1 MLRFGRFFALL
12 LVAVCGAGNQLAS
25 AQPPAPAAS
34 SRLVSSRKPDGLI
47 LSTGNLYFTSHDAI
61 GAAVWRMA
69 QGEGPDQERILYWEP
84 GAIFGDITFAQV
96 NGAFFG
102 YFFAQRQGQIT
113 IRRIP
118 LTGGTATTLATV
130 TDIDIV
136 NTHQNL
142 VTDGVS
148 LFWQDVNSIKK
159 MPIGG
164 GAITVLDPTAS
175 NTPTAGIVLRN
186 NQIIYAS
193 VSDIRFVP
201 TSGAITTPTVRTIA
215 TAQTRVTALFAIA
228 NRIFWGEQDGSVRT
242 KSGSV
247 TTTLASSGGGLATSI
262 SVDSGVAEAWTL
274 CSSTTCQL
282 SDNAGVNH
290 ILMPIGADAFGVSV
304 VASGNVFWGDAAGVH
319 ALR

>member
-1 MLRFGRFFALL
+1 MLRLGRFFAL
-12 LVAVCGAGNQLAS
+12 LVAVCGAGNPLAS
-25 AQPPAPAAS
+25 AQPPSPPVAS

-69 QGEGPDQERILYWEP
+69 QSEGPDQERILYWEP
-84 GAIFGDITFAQV
+84 GALFGDITFAQV

-102 YFFAQRQGQIT
+102 YFFAQNQGRIT
-113 IRRIP
+113 IRRVP

-164 GAITVLDPTAS
+164 GAISVLDPTAS

-215 TAQTRVTALFAIA
+215 IAQSRVTALFAIS
-228 NRIFWGEQDGSVRT
+228 NRIFWGEQNGAVRT

-247 TTTLASSGGGLATSI
+247 TTTLAPPGGGLATSI
-262 SVDSGVAEAWTL
+262 SVDSGVAEAWTF
-274 CSSTTCQL
+274 CASTSCQL
-282 SDNAGVNH
+282 SDDAGVNH
-290 ILMPIGADAFGVSV
+290 VVMPIGADAFGASV
-304 VASGNVFWGDAAGVH
+304 VASGNVFWGDTTGVH
-319 ALR
+319 GLR